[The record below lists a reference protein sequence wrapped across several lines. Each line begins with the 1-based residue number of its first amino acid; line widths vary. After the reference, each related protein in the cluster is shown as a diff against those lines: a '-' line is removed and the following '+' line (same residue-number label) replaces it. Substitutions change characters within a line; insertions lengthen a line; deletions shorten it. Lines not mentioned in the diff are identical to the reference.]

1 MKTIIQVPVEKK
13 LRDEA
18 EAVATDQGFSSLQDV
33 IRLFLQRFAKRELSV
48 VFADEEQLSPAAA
61 RRYDK
66 MVNDVLRG
74 KVKTKRFTSVKGLM
88 NDLNS

>member
-1 MKTIIQVPVEKK
+1 MKTIIQVPVERK

-18 EAVATDQGFSSLQDV
+18 EAAATDQGFSSLQDV
-33 IRLFLQRFAKRELSV
+33 VRLFLQRFAKRELFV